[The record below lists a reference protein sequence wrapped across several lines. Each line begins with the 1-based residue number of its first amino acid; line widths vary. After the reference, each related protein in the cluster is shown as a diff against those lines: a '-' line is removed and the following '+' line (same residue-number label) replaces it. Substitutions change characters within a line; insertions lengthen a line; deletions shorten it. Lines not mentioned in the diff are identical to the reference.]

1 MLLLLPLLLLL
12 LLSAYFGSLLK
23 GAEVKE
29 DQARRRGGGRG
40 RGRALKAEGKG
51 AHSPHTREA
60 RVKRSKGNRNAAARL
75 LRVGLCRALLC
86 HWSYVLGA
94 DWGLPAQS
102 SDVAIARPAD
112 NSGARVAARRGFRR
126 QGGW

>member
-1 MLLLLPLLLLL
+1 M
-12 LLSAYFGSLLK
+12 K
-23 GAEVKE
+23 V
-29 DQARRRGGGRG
+29 
-40 RGRALKAEGKG
+40 EGKG
-51 AHSPHTREA
+51 ALSREA
-60 RVKRSKGNRNAAARL
+60 RVKSTGNRNAAARL
-75 LRVGLCRALLC
+75 VLRVGLCRALLC